1 MNDFTSGIEA
11 PEPPMALKKL
21 REEIGRETKPP
32 RVETNETLEGRGREI
47 ALEAMKEDK
56 RIWMRRSS
64 GTMEKAFVI
73 NIFED
78 EAECCWI
85 QPDGS
90 VMYKRRLFSDIA
102 KDQNEAATQKLLE
115 RSETEDAYFF
125 SVNLRKSRSEKRER
139 GIGRDRIEPLQYF
152 DPEIAEFREISD
164 DFSLSSMGPGGMFLE
179 KESRSTSPFITI
191 TTGRTEYED
200 REKPSVSLSP
210 VQLMRDQLAYFK
222 NVQRTHPLGKE
233 KGLEEYL
240 QETRGRELERVIAQ
254 TREEWKYKDVIRNQA
269 GYAARADLEDVTV
282 GVSYHSGEHAYLLY
296 AQRKGSPSWDDN
308 EQERDYSGEFE
319 IYVNRDLKLSKAGA
333 KNAFDFVVAQLQA
346 GKSVAECKK
355 SVEEYIESLNAET

>member
-125 SVNLRKSRSEKRER
+125 
-139 GIGRDRIEPLQYF
+139 Q
-152 DPEIAEFREISD
+152 
-164 DFSLSSMGPGGMFLE
+164 
-179 KESRSTSPFITI
+179 
-191 TTGRTEYED
+191 
-200 REKPSVSLSP
+200 
-210 VQLMRDQLAYFK
+210 
-222 NVQRTHPLGKE
+222 
-233 KGLEEYL
+233 
-240 QETRGRELERVIAQ
+240 
-254 TREEWKYKDVIRNQA
+254 
-269 GYAARADLEDVTV
+269 
-282 GVSYHSGEHAYLLY
+282 
-296 AQRKGSPSWDDN
+296 
-308 EQERDYSGEFE
+308 
-319 IYVNRDLKLSKAGA
+319 
-333 KNAFDFVVAQLQA
+333 
-346 GKSVAECKK
+346 
-355 SVEEYIESLNAET
+355 